1 VSKICAFLALACA
14 GIAAAGPVAPAE
26 AAGGGTQ
33 PAGAAGGQA
42 VRAEAIARRAV
53 APLAVESV
61 VCVNQ
66 SRRRTVCFL
75 AHPDA
80 DGRTCRSTVVV
91 RARRA
96 RVIQSYVCFEF
107 RGVTP

>member
-14 GIAAAGPVAPAE
+14 GIAAAGSVAPAE
-26 AAGGGTQ
+26 AAGGTQ
-33 PAGAAGGQA
+33 PTEAAGGQA
-42 VRAEAIARRAV
+42 ARAEAIARRAV
-53 APLAVESV
+53 APLAVESL

-107 RGVTP
+107 RKVTP